1 MVEDYHFP
9 FEVWD
14 LKFQVCSRGTSILSR
29 RLEDCGLVPFYQS
42 ALGSRA
48 SPGSP
53 SGSSF
58 HHVSPPSGEK
68 LVMSWDPVDPIVDL
82 GTFHPLRDLAKPFMK
97 HSEAQDWQEKVKQCW
112 LVTMVIVSRF
122 TTRTATQPGRG
133 KVHVLL
139 KLELF
144 WSMTARYGKPLR
156 MVFQNTMIWLF
167 TECMSVD

>member
-97 HSEAQDWQEKVKQCW
+97 HSEAQD
-112 LVTMVIVSRF
+112 
-122 TTRTATQPGRG
+122 
-133 KVHVLL
+133 
-139 KLELF
+139 
-144 WSMTARYGKPLR
+144 
-156 MVFQNTMIWLF
+156 
-167 TECMSVD
+167 